1 MRSFPA
7 KVLLFGEHTV
17 LYEGQALAIPFER
30 FAARW
35 VQKAVVDQ
43 RLLDFGN
50 YLRKSEKINWL
61 LTDQLLEDVTNGW
74 QLASNVPLG
83 YGVGSSGTVCA
94 AVYARYVLEGDKD
107 LTNTR
112 HRLAQMEAF
121 FHGSSSGLDPIVSL
135 CNSPILVDASGCREV
150 AVSQDALEPFFLL
163 DSGQAR
169 SSDNIISELKRRFET
184 DGEWQDLVR
193 EAWMQPSQ
201 KLIKAVTTDQNKA
214 TIERQVRRL
223 SQFQFEQLGHLIPML
238 FHQYK
243 QNAGFCLK
251 LCGAGGGGFLIGYAF
266 DRKLTMS
273 VLKEYKTYWLFND
286 SEL

>member
-17 LYEGQALAIPFER
+17 LYGGQALAIPFGR
-30 FAARW
+30 FAVRW
-35 VQKAVVDQ
+35 VKEEVADQ
-43 RLLDFGN
+43 RLMDFSD
-50 YLRKSEKINWL
+50 YLRKSKKINWL

-94 AVYARYVLEGDKD
+94 AVYARYNYEDGAD
-107 LTNTR
+107 LTTKRN
-112 HRLAQMEAF
+112 RLAQMEAF

-135 CNSPILVDASGCREV
+135 SDRPILADASGCSEV
-150 AVSQDALEPFFLL
+150 DINQHALKPFFLL

-169 SSDNIISELKRRFET
+169 SSGNIIPDLKRRFET
-184 DGEWQDLVR
+184 DGEWQNLVR

-201 KLIKAVTTDQNKA
+201 ELIKAVTTDENKA
-214 TIERQVRRL
+214 TIDRQMRRL
-223 SQFQFEQLGHLIPML
+223 SQFQFEHLGHLIPAP

-243 QNAGFCLK
+243 QNIGFCLK

-266 DRKLTMS
+266 DRKMAMS
-273 VLKEYKTYWLFND
+273 VLQDYKLYWLFID
-286 SEL
+286 